1 MKTEIRSSDLKQ
13 IIRIEKLIN
22 EINDYGIL
30 IDKWHEII
38 TTRAKVINIDGSE
51 SEQNNGTQS
60 KIQIEVYIRYNPLIE
75 VSTNDRIKFKEQYF
89 NITYIDNL
97 NNNNKW
103 LKIKGVKIE

>member
-13 IIRIEKLIN
+13 IIKIEKLIN
-22 EINDYGIL
+22 ERNDYGIL

-38 TTRAKVINIDGSE
+38 ITRARVINVDGSE
-51 SEQNNGTQS
+51 IEQNNGTQS
-60 KIQIEVYIRYNPLIE
+60 KMEIEAYIRYNPLIE
-75 VSTNDRIKFKEQYF
+75 VSTKDRIKFKEQYF